1 MPYVEARNISQVQE
15 ALDNGNFFKFA
26 SNVAVEKLT
35 CIFSLDVC
43 VIQPTFANE
52 NRSFEPIPNPSN
64 YNLTL
69 VYIDE
74 LKANFTTFP
83 QVNNVRI
90 EINGTELLTVTLDNV
105 NVTEGGGGD
114 WVYIGAQNINRIEVN
129 QRTNFTVYFPQNA
142 DTAFATHGKSL
153 EGNFLNNF
161 TKTEFERVFSLAE
174 HYNILS
180 ENIQRIINFT
190 TIDQQK
196 AYEIAGKLKIPQGFL
211 TPDANLT
218 KVGQAYVDGIGNS
231 TTFAE
236 IFDKIEDRIRNE
248 TGSGGVGDTPNFN
261 QGGEPE
267 Q

>member
-1 MPYVEARNISQVQE
+1 VEE

-26 SNVAVEKLT
+26 SQVAVEKLT

-105 NVTEGGGGD
+105 NITEGGGGD
-114 WVYIGAQNINRIEVN
+114 WIYIGALNINRIEVN

-161 TKTEFERVFSLAE
+161 TKIEFERIQGLAE
-174 HYNILS
+174 HYNLS
-180 ENIQRIINFT
+180 EININRIINFS
-190 TIDQQK
+190 TIDLQK
-196 AYEIAGKLKIPQGFL
+196 AYEIAGKMKLELGFF
-211 TPDANLT
+211 TPDTNLT
-218 KVGQAYVDGIGNS
+218 KAGIAYVNGIGNA

-236 IFDKIEDRIRNE
+236 IFDKIEFEIRNQ
-248 TGSGGVGDTPNFN
+248 TGSGGAGDNPNF
-261 QGGEPE
+261 GVEPPPDI
-267 Q
+267 